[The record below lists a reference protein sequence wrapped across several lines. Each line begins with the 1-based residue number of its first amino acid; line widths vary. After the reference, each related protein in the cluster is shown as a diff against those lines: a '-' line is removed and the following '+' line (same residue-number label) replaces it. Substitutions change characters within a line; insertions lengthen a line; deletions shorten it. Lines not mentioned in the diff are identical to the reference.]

1 MKNFIPTNIARILF
15 ALTMLF
21 FALGHFMNAKPM
33 ADMLLKGWP
42 MAEALAY
49 ISGACLALAG
59 IAFIINKQVK
69 LAGYLLALLLV
80 IIVIGV
86 HVPGLSN
93 PDEMMKMN
101 AMSMAVKDTAIAMGA
116 IAFANMSEN

>member
-1 MKNFIPTNIARILF
+1 MKNFIPTNVARIVF

-21 FALGHFMNAKPM
+21 FASGHFMNAKPM
-33 ADMLLKGWP
+33 TEMMLAGWP
-42 MAEALAY
+42 MGEALTY

-86 HVPGLSN
+86 HVPGLTSPDKMMQMSSMSN
-93 PDEMMKMN
+93 
-101 AMSMAVKDTAIAMGA
+101 AVKDAAIAMGA
-116 IAFANMSEN
+116 LAFANVAE

>member
-1 MKNFIPTNIARILF
+1 MKNFIPQNIVRILF

-21 FALGHFMNAKPM
+21 FASGHFMNAKPM
-33 ADMLLKGWP
+33 ADMMLKSWP
-42 MAEALAY
+42 MAEMLTY
-49 ISGACLALAG
+49 LSGVCLALAG

-86 HVPGLSN
+86 HIPGLSN
-93 PDEMMKMN
+93 PDERMKM
-101 AMSMAVKDTAIAMGA
+101 MSMSSAVKDTAIAMGA
-116 IAFANMSEN
+116 LAIANASEN